1 MEYPIAKLWNIL
13 HIDFGISLLSL
24 RTDLAFAIAAEEDA
38 VIDVFVGLGNPH
50 RELAG
55 RDGSLTVQHA
65 GMEGEMTI
73 LAKYQFQSRV
83 DTFLRLFI
91 QIFISK

>member
-1 MEYPIAKLWNIL
+1 MWRISGV
-13 HIDFGISLLSL
+13 IDGVLVNALVESL

-50 RELAG
+50 WELAG

-65 GMEGEMTI
+65 GVE
-73 LAKYQFQSRV
+73 
-83 DTFLRLFI
+83 
-91 QIFISK
+91 